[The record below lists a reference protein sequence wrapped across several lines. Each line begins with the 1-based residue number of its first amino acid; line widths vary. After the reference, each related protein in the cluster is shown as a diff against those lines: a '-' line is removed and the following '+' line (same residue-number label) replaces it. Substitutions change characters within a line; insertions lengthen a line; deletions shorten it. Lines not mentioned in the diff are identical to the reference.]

1 MIPSIVRVNHFSI
14 RFLPEIISLR
24 HGMTCLSQVKI
35 INSPFPPLSNKLIM
49 GRVATRADIWHD
61 LECVQV
67 VIVARVIALPVVHT
81 REVAKVCGYSFDRVV
96 VGKILFALPFFLPSF
111 LSRRID

>member
-1 MIPSIVRVNHFSI
+1 
-14 RFLPEIISLR
+14 
-24 HGMTCLSQVKI
+24 MTCLSQVKI
-35 INSPFPPLSNKLIM
+35 INSPFPPLSNKLVM

-96 VGKILFALPFFLPSF
+96 VGKTLFALPFFLPSF
-111 LSRRID
+111 LSWRID

>member
-35 INSPFPPLSNKLIM
+35 INSPFPPLSNKLVM

-96 VGKILFALPFFLPSF
+96 GKTLFALPFFLPSF